1 MNPNRSLEDRLGR
14 FFAGT
19 LVALYSMVAIGVWS
33 SSRQNGRQFATLAL
47 KTEAESVASYVAAS
61 GRLDASELAEMER
74 EPFPIWMRIT
84 DGSRVLAETP
94 GSPDPPRRAPKST
107 EEVKYWRP
115 APGADSLLVLR
126 HAVGGPVTGLGDEV
140 TVVAI
145 ADIGSVRLLERRL
158 GVGLVLLAALM
169 IPLATWI
176 GRLVARRAL
185 APLTGLVT
193 EIRGLSGEHTGAA
206 THGSARVGDRGRA
219 PLRIVQ
225 RRPRPARLE
234 PRDHAT
240 FHRGHLA
247 RDPQPARRPRTGLES
262 TCATNAPATSTAPPI
277 ENLDDPPPPV
287 DPRRSGW
294 RFGLDRNGLPA
305 CKRGGRS
312 ALPLPRRPRCSTRRR
327 RRAVT
332 RGDRGVLS
340 RPSRLRLRSPA
351 LVPDSLQSARQRAQA
366 RTEGRPVVPEVSLEG
381 EGARLAVI
389 TEGPPIPLR
398 SDRLFERHI
407 AQRRRGGVGG
417 LGLSVIRWRLKS
429 KAAAPRGTSRRR
441 AEPLEATLRP
451 AAAERRTGGH
461 GLMPG
466 SGGQFCGSGAAGLLR
481 TGRRDEVERLV
492 AHAACAASSSG

>member
-1 MNPNRSLEDRLGR
+1 MNRHRSLEDRLGR

-185 APLTGLVT
+185 APLTGLVA
-193 EIRGLSGEHTGAA
+193 EIRGLSESDTSERL
-206 THGSARVGDRGRA
+206 TVPPGSVIEVAHLSESFNDVLDR
-219 PLRIVQ
+219 LDSNLETM
-225 RRPRPARLE
+225 RRSTEDTSHENRNPPAVL
-234 PRDHAT
+234 
-240 FHRGHLA
+240 
-247 RDPQPARRPRTGLES
+247 RTGLEVHLRHER
-262 TCATNAPATSTAPPI
+262 TGDEYRALLT
-277 ENLDDPPPPV
+277 ENLDEIRRLQSTLDGLLWLA
-287 DPRRSGW
+287 RSGP
-294 RFGLDRNGLPA
+294 DRNGLLQREA
-305 CKRGGRS
+305 VDL
-312 ALPLPRRPRCSTRRR
+312 A
-327 RRAVT
+327 RAASETAARFDAVAAE
-332 RGDRGVLS
+332 RHAAIEV
-340 RPSRLRLRSPA
+340 RSPGRLDFDCDPRLVRLILFNLLDNA
-351 LVPDSLQSARQRAQA
+351 LKHGP
-366 RTEGRPVVPEVSLEG
+366 EGRPVVLEVSPDGDGVLLAVTT
-381 EGARLAVI
+381 EGA
-389 TEGPPIPLR
+389 PIPPQQR
-398 SDRLFERHI
+398 DRLFERYDRPS
-407 AQRRRGGVGG
+407 ARARGGVGG
-417 LGLSVIRWRLKS
+417 LGLSVIRW
-429 KAAAPRGTSRRR
+429 AAEEHGGVTRYV
-441 AEPLEATLRP
+441 AEAGRNRFEATLRP
-451 AAAERRTGGH
+451 AAAE
-461 GLMPG
+461 
-466 SGGQFCGSGAAGLLR
+466 SASAA
-481 TGRRDEVERLV
+481 T
-492 AHAACAASSSG
+492 A